1 MLSNV
6 TDPVALRMT
15 PEQDELGVEMAWA
28 QIASDDPVVTWSTDR
43 FVNIAMLVHLTSVA
57 KAAVAAIAA
66 FDGESVGDV
75 AARLR
80 AGVLDMQHTARRR
93 TMRLV
98 DPDDPPG
105 E

>member
-1 MLSNV
+1 
-6 TDPVALRMT
+6 MT

-43 FVNIAMLVHLTSVA
+43 FVNIAMLVHLASVA

-66 FDGESVGDV
+66 FAGESVDDI
-75 AARLR
+75 AAQLR
-80 AGVLDMQHTARRR
+80 ASVLDTQHSARRH

-98 DPDDPPG
+98 DPDEPA
-105 E
+105 